1 MKMNLNVLSNHFDQ
15 IIETIQ
21 AKLDQLPPRDRFA
34 IIILTIFLTVTAIG
48 LMLWFSHSS
57 AEKQQKRLV
66 EMKETI
72 HWMQSN
78 AVKMSNQSA
87 EMTTARDKVQR
98 VSQQLGLSVQS
109 QESNNQLKLIVSHQ
123 NYAVLGNFLTQ
134 LAQQGVTI
142 VSLDMQK
149 QPSGE
154 IQLSTTVQ

>member
-1 MKMNLNVLSNHFDQ
+1 MKMNFTALSNRFDQ

-21 AKLDQLPPRDRFA
+21 AKLYQLPPRDRFA

-48 LMLWFSHSS
+48 LLLWLSHSS
-57 AEKQQKRLV
+57 ADKQQQRLV

-78 AVKMSNQSA
+78 AVKMSNQSG
-87 EMTTARDKVQR
+87 ETTTARDKVQR

-123 NYAVLGNFLTQ
+123 NYAVLANFLTQ

-154 IQLSTTVQ
+154 IQLSTTVL

>member
-1 MKMNLNVLSNHFDQ
+1 MKMNFTALSTRFDQ
-15 IIETIQ
+15 IIEMLQ

-48 LMLWFSHSS
+48 LLLWLSHSS
-57 AEKQQKRLV
+57 ADKQQQRLL

-78 AVKMSNQSA
+78 AVKMSNQSG
-87 EMTTARDKVQR
+87 ETTTARDKVQR

-123 NYAVLGNFLTQ
+123 NYAVLANFLTQ

-154 IQLSTTVQ
+154 IQLSTTVL

>member
-1 MKMNLNVLSNHFDQ
+1 MKMNFTALSTRFDQ

-21 AKLDQLPPRDRFA
+21 VKLDQLPPRDRFA

-48 LMLWFSHSS
+48 LLLWLSHSS
-57 AEKQQKRLV
+57 ADKQQQRLL

-78 AVKMSNQSA
+78 AVKMSNQSG
-87 EMTTARDKVQR
+87 ETTTARDKVQR

-123 NYAVLGNFLTQ
+123 NYAVLANFLTQ

-154 IQLSTTVQ
+154 IQLSTTVL

>member
-1 MKMNLNVLSNHFDQ
+1 MKMNLNALSNRFDQ
-15 IIETIQ
+15 IIEMIQ
-21 AKLDQLPPRDRFA
+21 TKLDQLPPRDRFA

-48 LMLWFSHSS
+48 LMLWLSHSS
-57 AEKQQKRLV
+57 AEKQQQRLV

-78 AVKMSNQSA
+78 AVKMSNQSG
-87 EMTTARDKVQR
+87 ETTTARDKVQR

-123 NYAVLGNFLTQ
+123 NYAVLANFLTQ

>member
-1 MKMNLNVLSNHFDQ
+1 MKMNFTALSNRFDQ
-15 IIETIQ
+15 IIEMIQ

-34 IIILTIFLTVTAIG
+34 IIILTIFLTVTSIG
-48 LMLWFSHSS
+48 LLLWLSHSS
-57 AEKQQKRLV
+57 ADKQQQRLL

-78 AVKMSNQSA
+78 AVKMSNQSG
-87 EMTTARDKVQR
+87 ETTTARDKVQR

-123 NYAVLGNFLTQ
+123 NYAVLANFLTQ

-154 IQLSTTVQ
+154 IQLSTTVL

>member
-1 MKMNLNVLSNHFDQ
+1 
-15 IIETIQ
+15 
-21 AKLDQLPPRDRFA
+21 
-34 IIILTIFLTVTAIG
+34 
-48 LMLWFSHSS
+48 
-57 AEKQQKRLV
+57 
-66 EMKETI
+66 
-72 HWMQSN
+72 
-78 AVKMSNQSA
+78 
-87 EMTTARDKVQR
+87 

>member
-1 MKMNLNVLSNHFDQ
+1 MKMKFDALSNRFDQ
-15 IIETIQ
+15 ITEMIQ

-34 IIILTIFLTVTAIG
+34 IIILSIFLTVTAIG

-57 AEKQQKRLV
+57 AEKQQQRLLQ
-66 EMKETI
+66 MKETI
-72 HWMQSN
+72 HWMQAN
-78 AVKMSNQSA
+78 AVKMSNQSI
-87 EMTTARDKVQR
+87 ETTTSRDKVQR

-109 QESNNQLKLIVSHQ
+109 QQSNDQLKLIVSHQ

-134 LAQQGVTI
+134 LAEQGVTI

-149 QPSGE
+149 QPDGD

>member
-1 MKMNLNVLSNHFDQ
+1 MKMNFTALSNRFDQ
-15 IIETIQ
+15 IIEMIQ

-48 LMLWFSHSS
+48 LLLWLSHSS
-57 AEKQQKRLV
+57 ADKQQQRLL

-78 AVKMSNQSA
+78 AVKMSNQSG
-87 EMTTARDKVQR
+87 ETTTARDKVQR

-123 NYAVLGNFLTQ
+123 NYAVLANFLTQ

-154 IQLSTTVQ
+154 IQLSTTVL

>member
-1 MKMNLNVLSNHFDQ
+1 MKMNLNALSNRFDQ
-15 IIETIQ
+15 IIEMIQ
-21 AKLDQLPPRDRFA
+21 EKLDQLPPRDRFA

-48 LMLWFSHSS
+48 LLLWLSHSS
-57 AEKQQKRLV
+57 ADKQQQRLL

-78 AVKMSNQSA
+78 AVKMSNQSG
-87 EMTTARDKVQR
+87 ETTTARDKVQR

-123 NYAVLGNFLTQ
+123 NYAVLANFLTQ

-154 IQLSTTVQ
+154 IQLSTTVL

>member
-1 MKMNLNVLSNHFDQ
+1 MKMNFTALSTRFDQ

-21 AKLDQLPPRDRFA
+21 AKLYQLPPRDRFA

-48 LMLWFSHSS
+48 LLLWLSHSS
-57 AEKQQKRLV
+57 ADKQQQRLL

-78 AVKMSNQSA
+78 AVKMSNQSG
-87 EMTTARDKVQR
+87 ETTTARDKVQR

-123 NYAVLGNFLTQ
+123 NYAVLANFLTQ

-154 IQLSTTVQ
+154 IQLSTTVL